1 MAQDKE
7 TPIPVCRKIR
17 KPGKRV
23 FQRFPGN
30 GGGGA
35 GRQSVSGQPGAG
47 MPGEKGRPAAYWRR
61 ICALESACENTRE
74 EDARDV
80 PGIAIA
86 SQKPGLR
93 TFGGEGEAGALHI
106 FALLT
111 AGDEYLADGNA
122 VFVEDEEPSLPVHG
136 HIQIAVGVSTHGIRG
151 RTDEVVGDGRA
162 HGEARHG
169 IGELNPVQEA
179 ARVFRNPEGLPVRTQ
194 GNTVGLGEVPHDR
207 CNRREIRADVEHA
220 AGRICGGAPEVG
232 EIKAALCVKD
242 HVIGNIASYGGDDFL
257 QIVSVRIN
265 GQDSAAAP
273 AVWLRKYRGDEDAA
287 VFVQG
292 KAGRRE
298 TFEFHDNGKFFVRRE
313 PHDAVP
319 RDVAENETAFC
330 IDDGALKHA
339 ASAGNLEPGLCRNG
353 GERIFCPGDGD
364 GLLHPGFIMQGGG
377 RLFCGSGRYRGNAR
391 NRQGEGAENK

>member
-1 MAQDKE
+1 
-7 TPIPVCRKIR
+7 
-17 KPGKRV
+17 
-23 FQRFPGN
+23 
-30 GGGGA
+30 
-35 GRQSVSGQPGAG
+35 

-194 GNTVGLGEVPHDR
+194 GNTVGPGEVPHDR

-232 EIKAALCVKD
+232 EIKAALCVKTM
-242 HVIGNIASYGGDDFL
+242 S
-257 QIVSVRIN
+257 
-265 GQDSAAAP
+265 
-273 AVWLRKYRGDEDAA
+273 
-287 VFVQG
+287 
-292 KAGRRE
+292 
-298 TFEFHDNGKFFVRRE
+298 
-313 PHDAVP
+313 
-319 RDVAENETAFC
+319 
-330 IDDGALKHA
+330 
-339 ASAGNLEPGLCRNG
+339 
-353 GERIFCPGDGD
+353 
-364 GLLHPGFIMQGGG
+364 
-377 RLFCGSGRYRGNAR
+377 SGT
-391 NRQGEGAENK
+391 